1 MKINHLSAESFMLFD
16 SIDMQFSDNI
26 NVIFGENST
35 GKTALIKTLYSA
47 GKLLA
52 DNSDKKEDQER
63 FLLHKLIGV
72 FQPDKSSIGRL
83 VARQQGGGKAKV
95 VVSFDKSN
103 QIDFSFGYKQTNHLT
118 VDVDRTEKDDFIPIF
133 LPPKEIISSTGNF
146 TSLYDDYHIEF
157 DETYYD
163 LARLLL
169 RPLKKGKNTDEQN
182 AILSNFSNIMNGSV
196 IQRNNRFFLNVK
208 GAGEFEMGLVS
219 EGFRKLSTLTYLILS
234 GSLNKK
240 SILFWDEP
248 ETNMNPKM
256 IYHVANSLAELSRMG
271 VQVFITTHSYFI
283 QQAFNLMSC
292 YPSKE
297 KEPVKINFISLY
309 RDEKDKVT
317 YESADCLADIQ
328 HNAIM
333 EEFDSLYDRE
343 QDLMT

>member
-1 MKINHLSAESFMLFD
+1 MKIKNLSAEDFMLFD
-16 SIDMQFSDNI
+16 KIDMKFSDNI

-35 GKTALIKTLYSA
+35 GKTALIKTLYSSS
-47 GKLLA
+47 KLLA
-52 DNSDKKEDQER
+52 DNSDTKEDQEK
-63 FLLHKLIGV
+63 FLLNKLIGV

-95 VVSFDKSN
+95 SVSFDKLSKVEFN
-103 QIDFSFGYKQTNHLT
+103 FGYKQTNHLSLN
-118 VDVDRTEKDDFIPIF
+118 VSKEKGDFIPIF

-182 AILSNFSNIMNGSV
+182 GILSNFSDIMNGNV
-196 IQRNNRFFLNVK
+196 IQRDNHFFLNVK
-208 GAGEFEMGLVS
+208 GSGEFEMGLVS

-234 GSLNKK
+234 GSLNRK

-256 IYHVANSLAELSRMG
+256 IYHIANSLIELSQMG

-292 YPSKE
+292 YPKKDSKSI
-297 KEPVKINFISLY
+297 KINFISLY
-309 RDEKDKVT
+309 RDNNNNKVV
-317 YESADCLADIQ
+317 YESSNSLDGIQ

-333 EEFDSLYDRE
+333 EEFDHLYDWE
-343 QDLMT
+343 QELMG